1 MNTTLVYNNLSFL
14 LQKCCNVYQKNV
26 YKMSIF
32 SVLEISIF
40 SVLEPCEEQNCE
52 YLCIITRESIAKCYC
67 PDGFKLD
74 VNGRNCTRKY
84 DVINQTRLVIILD
97 STRFKGQIV
106 DTHNYLYNI
115 TTFSHTNFQKKIK
128 SDKIFRK

>member
-1 MNTTLVYNNLSFL
+1 MVRVFFYRNVA
-14 LQKCCNVYQKNV
+14 KCIKKYV
-26 YKMSIF
+26 YKISIF

-84 DVINQTRLVIILD
+84 DVINQTL
-97 STRFKGQIV
+97 FE
-106 DTHNYLYNI
+106 Y
-115 TTFSHTNFQKKIK
+115 
-128 SDKIFRK
+128 

>member
-1 MNTTLVYNNLSFL
+1 MVRVFFYRNVA
-14 LQKCCNVYQKNV
+14 KCIKKYV
-26 YKMSIF
+26 YK
-32 SVLEISIF
+32 ISIF

-84 DVINQTRLVIILD
+84 DVINQAL
-97 STRFKGQIV
+97 FE
-106 DTHNYLYNI
+106 
-115 TTFSHTNFQKKIK
+115 
-128 SDKIFRK
+128 